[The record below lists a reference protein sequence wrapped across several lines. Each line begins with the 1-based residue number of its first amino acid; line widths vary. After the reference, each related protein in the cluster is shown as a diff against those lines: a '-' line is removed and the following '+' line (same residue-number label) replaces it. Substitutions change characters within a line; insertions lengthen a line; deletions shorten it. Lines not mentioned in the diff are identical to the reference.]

1 MQTLF
6 DDEQIIIS
14 NVPNRQKRFR
24 NVSETFPMQA
34 KMQTETFLNFFSQKV
49 ARNVKEA
56 CQGTS

>member
-1 MQTLF
+1 MPAWRKTSIQWKS
-6 DDEQIIIS
+6 D
-14 NVPNRQKRFR
+14 PNRQKRFR